1 MRKLKLGSLF
11 DGSGGFP
18 LAGVMHGIEPVWAS
32 EIEPFPIRVTKA
44 RFPGMKHLGSVTDV
58 NGAEVEPVDII
69 TFGSPCQDLSVAG
82 KQLGIHDG
90 QRSNLFFEAIRII
103 KEMRDATANEFP
115 RFAVWENVPGAFSSN
130 KGKDFQAV
138 LQAFC
143 DIWGGRDHIV
153 PMPPSGKWLHAGC
166 VVGDGAS
173 LAWRVYDAQY
183 WGVPQRRK
191 RIYLIADF
199 GSERAGEI
207 LFKSEG
213 VRGDSAQGGEA
224 GQGTA
229 ADAERGGGGSDRA
242 CGGLIPYDAAT
253 WFWNRNDHVKCLNP
267 WDSQSIRLFDANGAY
282 MSLQA
287 NSGGGQNRSGV
298 CFALDSL
305 SSNSMK
311 SANPHSGFHEERVTK
326 TLDTNPDP
334 TCNQGGN
341 VIVEPAAFMGGQGAK
356 ARSIA
361 YCEDGSTPTLKSAP
375 SGGNT
380 VPDVVY
386 PAETYAWT
394 YRGREGGCNVES
406 MKECSYA
413 LREPSG
419 GGSQTNIVYPI
430 NTMVATRGGKD
441 DMRTCFGVGEPN
453 GPQFTISAAHEH
465 GVCYAIEGNTVDR
478 QSTKN
483 GKGFCEDVSPTLN
496 TQDKHAVCYPD
507 KARSLCARAD
517 SSPCVDRG
525 QNVVAIDCRNMCV
538 NEEVSG
544 TLQAKNEGGHSLN
557 FINPVLYKQTGFSG
571 YSEGAGTL
579 KASGGDVGGGDGEHC
594 RRAFMTREGTETVR
608 LLRP

>member
-44 RFPGMKHLGSVTDV
+44 RFPNMKHLGSVTDV

-82 KQLGIHDG
+82 KQLGIHEG

-130 KGKDFQAV
+130 KGRDFQAV

-153 PMPPSGKWLHAGC
+153 PMPPHGKWLPAGC

-213 VRGDSAQGGEA
+213 LRGDSAQSGEA
-224 GQGTA
+224 WEGTA
-229 ADAERGGGGSDRA
+229 ADAQGSAGGSDRV
-242 CGGLIPYDAAT
+242 
-253 WFWNRNDHVKCLNP
+253 RCLNP
-267 WDSQSIRLFDANGAY
+267 WDSQSIR
-282 MSLQA
+282 SLTQTA
-287 NSGGGQNRSGV
+287 RICLCKRTAVAGKTV
-298 CFALDSL
+298 ALDSL

-311 SANPHSGFHEERVTK
+311 SANPHSGFHEERATK
-326 TLDTNPDP
+326 TLDTNPNP

-341 VIVEPAAFMGGQGAK
+341 VIVQPAAFMGGQGAK

-386 PAETYAWT
+386 P
-394 YRGREGGCNVES
+394 
-406 MKECSYA
+406 
-413 LREPSG
+413 
-419 GGSQTNIVYPI
+419 I

-453 GPQFTISAAHEH
+453 GPQFTLSAAHEH

-478 QSTKN
+478 ESTKN

-507 KARSLCARAD
+507 KARSLCARGD
-517 SSPCVDRG
+517 SSPCADRG

-557 FINPVLYKQTGFSG
+557 FINPVLYKQTGFAG
-571 YSEGAGTL
+571 YSEGTGTL
-579 KASGGDVGGGDGEHC
+579 KASGGDVGGGLRALSSSVYDARGNGDGSTVPTLTGDHEN
-594 RRAFMTREGTETVR
+594 RITDYTAIAITEETDE
-608 LLRP
+608 